1 MTSTDGHELDVQV
14 GEPDLVVTMPGT
26 TLKVVYRVFLGEL
39 IEFSRI
45 RDPDAPI
52 SAQEFSVLSRVA
64 AHRKAQELGWID

>member
-1 MTSTDGHELDVQV
+1 MTGTDGHELDVQV
-14 GEPDLVVTMPGT
+14 GEPDLVVTMPT
-26 TLKVVYRVFLGEL
+26 ILKVVYRVFLGEL

-64 AHRKAQELGWID
+64 AHSKAQELGWID